1 MGDAELDAHTVL
13 VTRHPRRVSQ
23 KILEANS
30 EGAGPPVPYLARLGT
45 ACPPHKDN
53 SPTAVVWVVPEII
66 QPKVKENIFHQLND
80 F

>member
-1 MGDAELDAHTVL
+1 VL
-13 VTRHPRRVSQ
+13 GHLFH
-23 KILEANS
+23 ILR
-30 EGAGPPVPYLARLGT
+30 GLGT